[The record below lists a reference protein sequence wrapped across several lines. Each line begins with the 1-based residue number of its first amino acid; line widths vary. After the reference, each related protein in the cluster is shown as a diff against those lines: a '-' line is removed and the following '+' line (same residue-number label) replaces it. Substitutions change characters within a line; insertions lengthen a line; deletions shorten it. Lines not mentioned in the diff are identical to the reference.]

1 MKTPDEI
8 KKGLECCN
16 TYNGCQSCPYDDEVE
31 KGWVCCVQRNADALA
46 YIQQLEV
53 KVPQWISVKD
63 ALPEYG
69 KRVMFITKER
79 RLICVGPYRGAG
91 VHGAQYF
98 LNGNRI
104 ETAMWWMPLPPAPE
118 VQG

>member
-1 MKTPDEI
+1 MKTHEEI
-8 KKGLECCN
+8 KKGLDEC
-16 TYNGCQSCPYDDEVE
+16 TRLGGRAACPYFVDHTMARCTP
-31 KGWVCCVQRNADALA
+31 KLAADALA
-46 YIQQLEV
+46 YIQQLEA